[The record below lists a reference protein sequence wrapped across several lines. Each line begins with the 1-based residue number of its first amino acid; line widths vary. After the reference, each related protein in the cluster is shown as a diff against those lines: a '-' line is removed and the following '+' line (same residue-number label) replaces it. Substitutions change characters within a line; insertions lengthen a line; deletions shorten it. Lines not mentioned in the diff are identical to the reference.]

1 MAIYDDFVI
10 TYAEKRIRHVSG
22 QTTIYSVNALY
33 SWLMDDFDA
42 QAQMDDT
49 VPMSAQTPTD
59 YTFINQWFMDEVS
72 LQFLKT
78 GAIKTDGW
86 NGQIRL
92 LKMKSAGYTPAIDTD
107 IGKTVTGGGSTHTG
121 TLLYYDNT
129 KRYWWVRSAQA
140 FQDNETCTISPGGTG
155 VGDINTRAS
164 GEEIYSNIYTLG
176 TIEAGTDAY
185 VYQAGLKIAAWW
197 AAGHIDILVRV
208 KEMGTTIDS
217 GILWVSMRVW
227 TKTDD
232 HSSVDVSAGG
242 RTPVPFATAVDL
254 NNQTAVGT
262 VANYDDIQVAFVN
275 GTIPYGTGSGTA
287 PAAGNVAIDVTSKA
301 TGIILSSGTAASGTL
316 TLGNVEG
323 TFGNGNA
330 VEEAD
335 YLDFDNQVGAFAVG
349 DVVTT
354 DGGWSATI
362 RRLVQTFSNNGTA
375 GRMYV
380 DTVSGSV
387 ADNDP
392 LKVGGSE
399 KALAKGALV
408 TTTWAAS
415 LTGTLSSTATIS
427 KDLNNGNGAQPY
439 NVVIRCANRSIAS
452 VYEFLKYVCVRT
464 SDWQTYRV
472 ETGVIVKYNGERYD
486 MALLAYTPVK
496 ASPLGTFA
504 GGKFFG
510 ARGIWVE
517 GMLSTDAQNFQLTDA
532 NGVTQTPPNYQD
544 VKVTS
549 LVAGDQ
555 VAVFLLT
562 GSGGSIS
569 KDMCGG
575 CAATSQGVDYLNV
588 AGPIPEDL
596 PSAGSVR
603 VIEMTSGVETLYTY
617 AGIDFVANKFTGLS
631 PVTAYAYDTADDLY
645 VPYIDKTAGSDTE
658 LATIKIVAVRYVL
671 IRVRK
676 KGIIPFEAPNSI
688 TATGMTQAAIR
699 TPDAIVQ

>member
-1 MAIYDDFVI
+1 MAIYDDFAI
-10 TYAEKRIRHVSG
+10 NYGEKRIRHNSG
-22 QTTIYSVNALY
+22 QTTVYTVNALY

-86 NGQIRL
+86 SGQIRL
-92 LKMKSAGYTPAIDTD
+92 FKMKASGYTPAADTD
-107 IGKTVTGGGSTHTG
+107 IGKTVVGGASSHTG
-121 TLLYYDNT
+121 TLLYYDNA
-129 KRYWWVRSAQA
+129 KRYWWVRSVQA
-140 FQDNETCTISPGGTG
+140 FQDDETCTITLGSGI
-155 VGDINTRAS
+155 GDINTRAS
-164 GEEIYSNIYTLG
+164 GEELYSNIYTLG

-185 VYQAGLKIAAWW
+185 VYQAGSKIAAWW
-197 AAGHIDILVRV
+197 PAEHIDILVRV
-208 KEMGTTIDS
+208 KEMGNPIDG
-217 GILWVSMRVW
+217 GILWVFMRVW

-254 NNQTAVGT
+254 NNQTAMGT
-262 VANYDDIQVAFVN
+262 VADHDDIQVAFVN
-275 GTIPYGTGSGTA
+275 GTIPYGSGSGTA
-287 PAAGNVAIDVTSKA
+287 PAAGNVAIDTASKA
-301 TGIILSSGTAASGTL
+301 TGIILAGGPAASGTL
-316 TLGNVEG
+316 TLGNAEG
-323 TFGNGNA
+323 VFGSGHA

-335 YLDFDNQVGAFAVG
+335 WLDFDNQVGAFAVG
-349 DVVTT
+349 DTVTT

-380 DTVSGSV
+380 DAVSGSV

-392 LKVGGSE
+392 LKVSGAA
-399 KALAKGALV
+399 KALAKGTLV

-415 LTGTLSSTATIS
+415 LTGAMSSAATIS
-427 KDLNNGNGAQPY
+427 KDLNNGNGVQPY
-439 NVVIRCANRSIAS
+439 NVVVRCANRSVAS
-452 VYEFLKYVCVRT
+452 AYEFLKYVCVRM

-472 ETGVIVKYNGERYD
+472 EAGAVVKYNGERYD
-486 MALLAYTPVK
+486 MAQTSYAPVK
-496 ASPLGTFA
+496 ASPFGTFA

-510 ARGIWVE
+510 ARGVWVE
-517 GMLSTDAQNFQLTDA
+517 GLPSADAQNFQLTDA
-532 NGVTQTPPNYQD
+532 NGVTQIPPNYQD

-549 LVAGDQ
+549 LVAGDS

-562 GSGGSIS
+562 GLGGTIN

-575 CAATSQGVDYLNV
+575 CVATSQGVDYLNV

-596 PSAGSVR
+596 PLAGVVR
-603 VIEMTSGVETLYTY
+603 VVKTSQGVETIYGY
-617 AGIDFVANKFTGLS
+617 SGIDFVANRFTGLS
-631 PVTAYAYDTADDLY
+631 PATAYAYDTVDDLY
-645 VPYIDKTAGSDTE
+645 VPYIDKAAGSDTE
-658 LATIKIVAVRYVL
+658 YATIKIVGTRYVL